1 MLDKIKEK
9 IQNDYFITLIT
20 VYMTAWVL
28 FMIHMFHDVY
38 FTRTGEVRQRLPE
51 KDAGNIGKVIEQF
64 MGELV
69 VFLIISFPLFALY
82 ALVHIKRSLNRIEKR
97 LPS

>member
-1 MLDKIKEK
+1 MLDKIKKK

-28 FMIHMFHDVY
+28 FMIHMFFDVY
-38 FTRTGEVRQRLPE
+38 FTHTGEVRQRLPE
-51 KDAGNIGKVIEQF
+51 KDADNIGKIIEQF

-69 VFLIISFPLFALY
+69 IFLIISFPLFMLY
-82 ALVHIKRSLNRIEKR
+82 ALVHIKRSLNRIER
-97 LPS
+97 TISM